1 MPEAITFLIY
11 VLLSTTDVE
20 NIKVNYAT
28 PFFDESTCL
37 SYVQSNKDV
46 VIDSASQ
53 VYDDEILEIGCVN
66 MKTEEFIAVHK
77 MPLTITF

>member
-28 PFFDESTCL
+28 PFFDEATCL
-37 SYVQSNKDV
+37 SFVQSNKDA

-77 MPLTITF
+77 SP

>member
-11 VLLSTTDVE
+11 VLLATTDVE

-37 SYVQSNKDV
+37 SYVQSSKDV

-53 VYDDEILEIGCVN
+53 VYDDEIVEIGCVN

>member
-1 MPEAITFLIY
+1 MPEGITFLIY
-11 VLLSTTDVE
+11 VLLSTTDFE

-28 PFFDESTCL
+28 PFFYESTCL

-77 MPLTITF
+77 SP